1 MRKYPGILKTAS
13 SVLALA
19 GSLVLLPAPGLA
31 LAEEA
36 KPSVAEQGKSI
47 AFNRKQGNCLAC
59 HQIAGGKLEGNI
71 GPPLVAMKARFP
83 DKAKLR
89 AQIWDSTKANSNS
102 IMPPFGRHQILSESD
117 IDKIVEFIYTL

>member
-1 MRKYPGILKTAS
+1 MRTHPGILKTAS

-19 GSLVLLPAPGLA
+19 GTLA
-31 LAEEA
+31 LLSV
-36 KPSVAEQGKSI
+36 PSLSLAADTSVVDQGKTVS
-47 AFNRKQGNCLAC
+47 FDRKKGNCLAC
-59 HQIAGGKLEGNI
+59 HQIAGGKLAGNI

-89 AQIWDSTKANSNS
+89 AQIWDATKINSNS
-102 IMPPFGRHQILSESD
+102 IMPPFGRQQILSESD